1 MLVAEEKKQMN
12 SVVRRHFNV
21 LGGKNFNG
29 QNRIDVTILRRGT
42 IKDES
47 VFNQEKP
54 FKAVS
59 RNSDHGHSKWY

>member
-1 MLVAEEKKQMN
+1 MAEEKKQMN

-21 LGGKNFNG
+21 LVSGKNFHG
-29 QNRIDVTILRRGT
+29 QNRIVVTILRRGT

-54 FKAVS
+54 FTAVS